1 MVTENGVQGDGNTSF
16 LRAARAGNLE
26 RVLEHLK
33 NNIDINTSNANGLNA
48 LHLASKDGHI
58 HVVSELLRRGAI
70 VDSATKK
77 GNTALHI
84 ASLAGQEEVVKLL
97 LEHNASVNVQSQ
109 NGFTPLYMAAQ
120 ENHDAVVRL
129 LLSNGA
135 NQSLATEDGFTPLA
149 VAMQQGHDKV
159 VAVLLES
166 DTRGKVRLPALHIA
180 AKKDDVKAATLLLDN
195 DHNPD
200 VTSKSGFTPLHIA
213 SHYGNQNIANL
224 LIQKGADVNYSAKHN
239 ISPLHVAAKW
249 GKTNMVSLLLEKGGN
264 IEAKTRDGLTPLH
277 CAARSGHEQVV
288 DMLLER
294 GAPISAKTKNGL
306 APLHMAAQGEHVD
319 AARILLY
326 HRAPVDEVTVDYLT
340 ALHVAAHCG
349 HVRVAKL
356 LLDRNADANAR
367 ALNGFTPLHIAC
379 KKNRLKVVELLLRH
393 GASISA
399 TTESGLTPL
408 HVAAFMGCMNIVI
421 YLLQHDA
428 SPDVPTV
435 RGETP
440 LHLAAR
446 ANQTDIIRILLRNGA
461 QVDARAREQQTPL
474 HIASRLGNVDIVMLL
489 LQHGAQV
496 DATTKDM
503 YTALH
508 IAAKEGQDE
517 VAAVLI
523 ENGAALDA
531 ATKKGFTPLHLTAK
545 YGHIK
550 VAQLLLQKEADVDAQ
565 GKNGV
570 TPLHVACH
578 YNNQQVA
585 LLLLE
590 KGASPHATAKNGHT
604 PLHIAARK
612 NQMDIATT
620 LLEYGAQANAES
632 KAGFTPLHLS
642 SQEGHAEIS
651 NLLIEHKAAVNH
663 PAKNGL
669 TPMHLCAQ
677 EDNVNVAEILQRNG
691 ANIDMATKAGYTPL
705 HVASH
710 FGQANMVRFLLQNG
724 ANIDMATK
732 AGYTPLH
739 QTAQQGHCHIVNLL
753 LEHKANANAQTVNGQ
768 TPLHIA
774 RKLGYISVLDSLKSI
789 TKEDEAAAAPA
800 QAEEKYRVVA
810 PEAMHESFMSDSEEE
825 GGEDNMLSDQPYR
838 YLTVDEMKSLGD
850 DSLPIDVTR
859 DERMD
864 SNRMTQSAEY
874 ASGVPPTIGEEMI
887 SPHKAQVYGSSPK
900 ATVDGVYIANGNGN
914 DEPPHVGRKL
924 SWKSFLVS
932 FLVDARGGAMRG
944 CRHSGVRMIIPSR
957 STCQPTRVTC
967 RYVKPQRTMHPP
979 QLMEGEALA
988 SRVLELGPC
997 STKFIGPV
1005 VMEVPHFASLRGK
1018 EREII
1023 ILRSDNGE
1031 TWREHTIDNSEEII
1045 HDVMQQCFEPE
1056 EIAQLEE
1063 QAGNHVCRFV
1073 TYDFP
1078 QYFAV
1083 VSRIR
1088 QEVHAIG
1095 PEGGMV
1101 SSTVVPQV
1109 QAVFPQG
1116 ALTKKIKVGLQAQP
1130 VDPDLTAKLLGR
1142 GVAVSPIVTVEPRRR
1157 KFHKAITLS
1166 MPAPKAHSQG
1176 MINQYSGNTP
1186 TLRLLCSITGG
1197 PSRAQWEDVTGS
1209 TPLTFVNDCVSFTT
1223 TVSARFWLMDCRN
1236 ISDATKMA
1244 TELYKEVI
1252 HVPFIARFVVF
1263 AKKIEPFEARLRV
1276 FCMTDDRED
1285 KTLEKHELYTEVA
1298 KSRDVEVLE
1307 GKPQYIEMAGN
1318 LVPVTKSGDQLQLQ
1332 FKAFREN
1339 RLPFTVRVKDQ
1350 HADIVGRTLFM
1361 KEPKVAKGEQPQQPI
1376 CILNIML
1383 PEAVIPDSTTA
1394 FSERVTSAYRT
1405 SMFSLS
1411 KHQNDHYI
1419 GDIRIVDLSNL
1430 LGKDWILL
1438 APEIGITP
1446 DEIDEI
1452 INHNT
1457 GSIAR
1462 QAQSMIR
1469 LYKDKPNYDILALE
1483 TALKN
1488 IGRDDIMKK
1497 CKSGRLSHS
1506 REFDEADLMKNSES
1520 VEELVRRESKR
1531 IQQINEREE
1540 VKYSAE
1546 EKEIEE
1552 SESDEEQAKRTVAER
1567 REKIVKRLSMERSI
1581 PASTQKKEI
1590 TREITEIKRKSLIED
1605 KKAHHE
1611 SEILMQLPADNVIIK
1626 TAAVPEQVIKMKM
1639 GKLDSTE
1646 VSKTDFDKEL
1656 THKLRT
1662 SGRSS
1667 EEEEQSSPDKVDK
1680 IIQDISTAE
1689 KTLKDTATTSR
1700 MASITRQEAK
1710 DMTEDFLEFERRSQ
1724 LPAETTTTTVHE
1736 KFVEE
1741 FKEKT
1746 SPMSTMPQETIK
1758 EVEQVISEVTET
1770 ASKKVENI
1778 ISSFESGKQEIQEK
1792 TTEIVSE
1799 TTKVSETIKHLQDT
1813 QSTSTDQ
1820 AAKTVEIVESTIDE
1834 KIADFEAKKVKY
1846 DFHGGEP
1853 KTQIPK
1859 LVKKSSDEPL
1869 KPTAAPRA
1877 MAETEFEKPAEAKLE
1892 KPLSKIPVKSGAE
1905 VDARKLTHDFLQSEQ
1920 KTQLEPKTAPTA
1932 SKIPKVEPR
1941 KTLEKE
1947 IKVVED
1953 VIESTAT
1960 TMTSE
1965 VVTEM
1970 PREQPDIFAKADVVT
1985 EKLHDLIDTFHTI
1998 EDKVKKIKKPGEM
2011 ELEKTLV
2018 SAEQEQPKDDKV
2030 AEKIANV
2037 VETFHK
2043 IEEKIVLDSHKQTHD
2058 FLSMEQQSQLPSM
2071 PQTSEKIVMS
2081 SQTSATSEPESVI
2094 SVVPASPASKI
2105 PQPSQTS
2112 ELESATSGKS
2122 ASPASKIPQ
2131 PSTAAET
2138 ESVISVKSSSTASKI
2153 PQPSATSEAESL
2165 ASVTPASP
2173 ASKIPQLA
2181 HQASKIPV
2189 VEPRKSLV
2197 EETIKTTPQ
2206 KVQPLNE
2213 RQLTEDFL
2221 NMEQK
2226 TQLQSQPMKGTVTEL
2241 IAATASIETTIV
2253 PEVLQP
2259 KEAAEEP
2266 SVIVKVD
2273 AKATELEVES
2283 KLVASDGIESAAPI
2297 GEVSPFATRKL
2308 TADFLAMEQQTQLPG
2323 EYESD
2328 IFGEG
2333 LTAPL
2338 SIEPR
2343 KSLTDAEFCKYVG
2356 DTITKKMSEGL
2367 IEMTDELKQIASD
2380 IPDSQTPPPTPS
2392 DAKTEKQ
2399 NEQPD
2404 IGRLERDYLGDT
2416 VTTLHST
2423 TESTFERVSAISTIA
2438 GGQKESPD
2446 MEEVQ
2451 QDAGDR
2457 EYLEQIM
2464 GCGDVRRKILRLE
2477 SSGSTE
2483 SLESSNVAPKYIG
2496 DNVPVVKEVVQSIED
2511 KICNTVVSAIPFAI
2525 QKREKD
2531 QMEPNVFELEKQILT
2546 DADIALEKLT
2556 KCEPP
2561 TEVVQLSPIQAM
2573 ERGAVGIAHIKEE
2586 VCEKVCEKRKAFEV
2600 AEDLSETQK
2609 TLAEQVIGL
2618 DRQVKQVPGKILTAS
2633 IDEHK
2638 DLVSKDTEVETLP
2651 KVKEVVQDIERRY
2664 PSTILEVT
2672 PFSPREKS
2680 LQMIDDI
2687 LKPTSNIKSPIN
2699 LEEKPKTPVDASMQ
2713 IPNDNESEDEE
2724 GFEKPESNLLRCT
2737 KSLIPTM
2744 MTTTKITFASKSRE
2758 SFDIQIKEVVKLP
2771 TEPIKSV
2778 EKPKS
2783 PTDFTKP
2790 IPKEFSDEES
2800 DDEFGIAK
2808 PQDKTT
2814 PSTAS
2819 QLSIGDKSLK
2829 KVDDILKPTADD
2841 KLPFTLDKKPKS
2853 PVEANKQI
2861 PKKYSDD
2868 DSEDEVG
2875 FEKPVGKRL
2884 SSTTPVIPATTTTS
2898 TITSVSESSES
2909 VDVQIKDVVKPPT
2922 DPIKSAEKPKSPTD
2936 FTKPIPKEFSAEE
2949 SDDDFG
2955 IVKPQDK
2962 LPQTTPSTASQPL
2975 IGEKA
2980 LQKVGDI
2987 LKPTA
2992 DDKLPIKLDEKPKSP
3007 VEANKQIAKEY
3018 SDDESEEEVGFDKP
3032 VGKSLPSAT
3041 PLIPTTTTT
3050 SKITSVSESRE
3061 TVVIQIK
3068 DVVKLPTEPIKSV
3081 EKPKSPTDFTKP
3093 IPKEFSD
3100 EESDDEF
3107 GITKPQYKTTPSTAS
3122 QLSLGDKSLQ
3132 KVGDILKPTADDKL
3146 PTTLDKKP
3154 KSPVEANKLIPKEYS
3169 DDESEDEVGFD
3180 KPVGKPLTSTTTV
3193 IPVTTTTNTVT
3204 SVSESRE
3211 SVGIQIKDVV
3221 KLPTEPIKSVEKPKS
3236 PTDFI
3241 REEFSDEESD
3251 DEFGYV
3257 KTQHKLPQT
3266 TPSTASQL
3274 PIVEKF
3280 LQNVD
3285 AILKPTADDKLPI
3298 KLDEKPKSP
3307 VEANKLIPKEYSDD
3321 ESEDEVGFDKPVG
3334 KPLSS
3339 TTTVIP
3345 VTTTTSTVTSVS
3357 ESRESVGIQ
3366 IKDIVKLP
3374 TEPIESVEKPKSPT
3388 AFIRKEFSD
3397 EESDDEFGIVKTQ
3410 DKLPQ
3415 TTPSTASQLPI
3426 VEKSLEKVDVI
3437 LKPTADDKL
3446 PIKFDEKPKSPVTAN
3461 KLIPKEY
3468 SDDESEDE
3476 VGFEKHVGKSLPSS
3490 TPLKPATTTTS
3501 TITSV
3506 SESRES
3512 VDIHIKDV
3520 VKLPTDPIKSAEKP
3534 KSPTDFTKPIPKEFS
3549 DEESDDEFGIV
3560 KPQDKLPQTTP
3571 STASQLP
3578 IGDKSLQNVDDILK
3592 PTADDKLPI
3601 KLDEKPKSPVE
3612 ANKQIPKEYS
3622 DDESEDEVGFDK
3634 PVGKSL
3640 PSTTPVIP
3648 ATTTTSTITSVSESK
3663 ETVDIQIKN
3672 VVKLPTEPII
3682 SAEKPKSPTDFIRK
3696 EFSDEETDDEFGIVK
3711 PQDKLPQ
3718 TTPSTASQLS
3728 IGDKSLQKVDD
3739 ILKPTADDKLP
3750 IKLDEKPK
3758 SPVAAN
3764 KQILKEYSDDE
3775 SEDEYG
3781 FDKPVGKPL
3790 PFTTP
3795 LIPATRTTSKIT
3807 SLSIGDKSLQ
3817 KVDDILK
3824 PTADDK
3830 LPIKLDEKPKSPVEA
3845 NKQIPKEYSD
3855 DESEDEVGIDKP
3867 VGKPLSSTTPVIPA
3881 TTTTSTITSLP
3892 IGEKSLEKVDDIL
3905 KPTAD
3910 DKVPVKL
3917 DEKPK
3922 SPVGANKQIPKEY
3935 SDDESEDEVG
3945 FDKPVGKS
3953 LPSTTPVIPAT
3964 TTTSTI
3970 TSVSESKET
3979 VDIQIKNVVKLP
3991 TEPIISAEKPKSPT
4005 DFIRK
4010 EFSDEETDDEFG
4022 IVKPQDKLPQTT
4034 PSTASQLSIGDKS
4047 LQKVDDILKPTA
4059 DDKLPIKLDEKP
4071 KSPVA
4076 ANKQIL
4082 KEYSDDES
4090 EDEYGFD
4097 KPVGKP
4103 LPFTTPLIPATTT
4116 TSTITSVSESRESV
4130 GIQIKD
4136 IVKLPTEPIKSVE
4149 KPKSPTDFIRK
4160 EFSDEESDD
4169 EFGIVKTQDKLPQTT
4184 PSTASQLPLGE
4195 KSLEKVDD
4203 ILKPTADD
4211 KLPVKLDEK
4220 RKSPVEANK
4229 LIPKEYSDDESEDE
4243 VGFDKPVGEP
4253 LPFTTPL
4260 IPATTTTSTITS
4272 VSESRESVGIQIKDI
4287 VKLPTEPIKSVEKPK
4302 SPTDFIRKEFSDEES
4317 DDEFGI
4323 VKTQDKLPQTTP
4335 STASQ
4340 LPLGEKSLEKVDDI
4354 LKPTADDKLPV
4365 KLDEKR
4371 KSPVEANKL
4380 IPKEYSD
4387 DESEDEVGFDKPA
4400 GKSLPFTTLLIPTT
4414 TTTSKITSL
4423 SIGEK
4428 SLQKVDDI
4436 LKPTADDKLPIKLD
4450 EKPKSPVETNKQI
4463 PKEYSDDESEDEVG
4477 FNKPVGKSLPS
4488 TTPLIPATTTTSKI
4502 TSLFIGEKSLQKV
4515 DDILKPTADD
4525 KLPIKLDEKPKT
4537 PVEANKQI
4545 PKEYSDDESEGE
4557 VGLDNTVGK
4566 PLPSTTPVIPTTAT
4580 TSKITSLSIGD
4591 KSLQKVDDILKPT
4604 ADDKLPIKLDEK
4616 PKSPIEANKQIPK
4629 EYSDDESEDEVGFD
4643 KPVGKSLPST
4653 TPLIPTTTTTS
4664 KITSLPIGDKSLQ
4677 NVDDILKPTADDKL
4691 PIKLDEKPKSPVEAN
4706 KQIPKEYS
4714 DDESEDEVGFDKPV
4728 GKSLPSTTP
4737 LIPTTTTTSKITSLP
4752 IGDKSL
4758 QNVNDILKPTA
4769 DDKLPIKLDEKPKS
4783 PVEANKQI
4791 PKEYSDDESEDEVG
4805 FDKPVGKSLPSTT
4818 PLIPT
4823 TRTTSK
4829 ITSLPIGD
4837 KSLQNVD
4844 DILKPTAD
4852 DKLPIKLDEKPK
4864 SPVEAN
4870 KQIPKEYSDDESE
4883 DEVGFDKPVG
4893 KSLPSTTPLIPTTRT
4908 TSKITSLSI
4917 GDKSLQKVDDILKP
4931 TADDKLPIKLDEKP
4945 KSPIEANK
4953 QIPKEYSDDE
4963 SEDEVGFDKPVG
4975 KSLPSTTPLI
4985 PTTTTTSKITS
4996 LPIGDKSLQKV
5007 DDILKPTADDKLPI
5021 KLDEKP
5027 KSPVETNKQIPKEYS
5042 DDESEDE
5049 VGFNKPLGKSL
5060 PSTTPLIP
5068 ATTTTSKIT
5077 SVSESREIVDVQ
5089 IKDLVKLP
5097 TEPIKSVEK
5106 PKSTTDFTKTIP
5118 KEFSDEESDDEF
5130 GVKPQDKLPQ
5140 TSPSTA
5146 SQLFIGEKSLQKVDD
5161 ILKPTADDK
5170 LPIKLDEKP
5179 KTPVEANKQIP
5190 KEYSDDESEGEV
5202 GLDNTVG
5209 KPLPSTTPVI
5219 PTTATTSKI
5228 TSLPIGDKSLQKV
5241 DDILKPTADDK
5252 LPIKLDEKPKSPIEA
5267 NKQIAKEYSDDESED
5282 EVGFDKPVGKSL
5294 PSTTPL
5300 IPTTRTTSKI
5310 TSLPIGDKSLQKVD
5324 DILKPT
5330 ADDKLPIK
5338 LDEKPKSSVEANKQI
5353 PKEYSDDESED
5364 EVGFDKPVG
5373 KSLPSTTPLI
5383 PTTTTTSKIT
5393 SLSIGDKSLQ
5403 KVDDILKPTADDKL
5417 PIKLDEKPKSPV
5429 EANKQIPKEYSD
5441 DESED
5446 EVGFDKPVG
5455 KSLPST
5461 TPLIPTTTTT
5471 SKITSLPI
5479 GDKSLQ
5485 KVDDILKP
5493 TADDKLPIKL
5503 DEKPK
5508 SPVEANK
5515 QIPKEYSD
5523 DESEDEVGFDKP
5535 VGKSL
5540 PSTTP
5545 LIPTTTTT
5553 SKITSLSIGDKS
5565 LQKVDDILKPTA
5577 DDKLP
5582 IKLDEKPKSPVEANK
5597 QIPKEYSDD
5606 ESEDEVGFDKPV
5618 GKSLPST
5625 TPLIPTTTTTSKITS
5640 LFIGEKSLQKVDDIL
5655 KPTADDKLPIKL
5667 DEKPKTPVEANKQ
5680 IPKEYSDDES
5690 EDEVGFDK
5698 PVGKSLPSTT
5708 PLIPTTTTTSK
5719 ITSLPIGD
5727 KSLQKVDDILKPTA
5741 DDKLPIKLDENSKT
5755 PVEANKQIPKEYS
5768 DDESEGEVGLDN
5780 TVGKPLPSTTPVI
5793 PTTATTIKIT
5803 SLPIGDKSLQK
5814 VDDILK
5820 PTADDKLPIKLDEKP
5835 KSPVEA
5841 NKQIPKEY
5849 SDDESEDEVG
5859 FDKPV
5864 GKSLPST
5871 TPLIP
5876 TTTTTSK
5883 ITSLSI
5889 GDKSLQKVDDILKPT
5904 ADDKLPIKLDEKPK
5918 SPVEANKQIPKEYS
5932 DDESEDEVGFD
5943 KPVGKSLPSTTPLI
5957 PTTTTTSKITSLPIG
5972 DKSLQ
5977 KVDDILKPTA
5987 DDKLPIKLD
5996 EKPKSPVEANK
6007 QIPKEYSD
6015 DESEDEVLFDKP
6027 VGKSLP
6033 STTPLIPTT
6042 TTTSKITS
6050 LSIGDKSLQKVDD
6063 ILKPTADD
6071 KLPIKLDEKPKSPV
6085 EANKQIPKEYSD
6097 DESED
6102 EVGFDKPVGKSL
6114 PSTTPL
6120 IPTTTTTSK
6129 ITSLSIGDKSLQK
6142 VDDILKPTAD
6152 DKLPI
6157 KLDEKP
6163 KSPVEANKQIP
6174 KEYSDDE
6181 SEDEVGFDKPV
6192 GKSLPS
6198 TTPLIPT
6205 TTTTSKITSLPIGDK
6220 SLQNVDDILKP
6231 TADDKLPIKLDEKPT
6246 SPVEANKQ
6254 IPKEYS
6260 DDESEDEVGFDKPV
6274 GKSLPSTT
6282 PLIPTTTTTSK
6293 ITSLPIGDKS
6303 LQKVDDILKPT
6314 ADDKLP
6320 IKLDEKPKSPVE
6332 ANKQIPKEYSDDE
6345 SEDEVGFDKPVGKSL
6360 PSTTPLIPA
6369 TTTTSKITSLSIG
6382 DKSLQKVDD
6391 ILKPTADDKLPIK
6404 LDEKPKSPVEAN
6416 KQIPKE
6422 YSDDESEDAVGF
6434 DKPVGKSLPSTT
6446 PLIPTTRTTSKI
6458 TSLPIGDKS
6467 LQKVDDILKPTADDK
6482 LPIKLDEK
6490 PKSPVEANKQIPK
6503 EYSDDESEDEVGFDK
6518 PVGKSLPSTTPLI
6531 PTTRTTS
6538 KITSLPIG
6546 DKSLQNVDDIL
6557 KPTADDKLP
6566 IKLDEKPKS
6575 PVEANKQI
6583 PKEYSDDESEDE
6595 VGFDKPVGKSL
6606 PSTTPLIPTTRTTS
6620 KFTSL
6625 PIGDKSLQKVDDI
6638 LKPTADDKLPI
6649 KLDEKPKSPVEANKQ
6664 IPKEYSDDESEG
6676 EVGLDNTVGKP
6687 LPSTTPVIPTT
6698 ATTSKITSLPIGDK
6712 SLQKVDDIL
6721 KPTADDKLPIKLDE
6735 KPKSPVE
6742 ANKQIPK
6749 EYSDDESGDEV
6760 GFDKPVGKSLPSTT
6774 PLKPTTRTTS
6784 KFTSLPIGDKSLQ
6797 NVDDILKPTADDKLP
6812 IKLDEKPKSPV
6823 EANKQIPKEYSDDES
6838 EDEVGFDKPVG
6849 KSLPS
6854 TTPLIPTTRTTSKF
6868 TSLPIGDKSLQ
6879 NVDDILK
6886 PTADDKLPIK
6896 LDEKPKS
6903 PVEANKQIPKEYSD
6917 DESEDEVG
6925 FDKPVGKSLPST
6937 TPLIPTTRTTSK
6949 FTSLPIGDKSLQK
6962 VDDILKPTADD
6973 KLPIKLDEKPKSPV
6987 EANKQ
6992 IPKEYSD
6999 DESEGEVG
7007 LDNTVGKPLPSTTPV
7022 IPTTATTSKITSL
7035 SIGDKS
7041 LQKVDDILKPTA
7053 DDKLPIKLD
7062 EKPKSPVEANKQIPK
7077 EYSDDE
7083 SEDEVGFD
7091 KPVGKSLPSTTPLI
7105 PTTTTTSKITSLP
7118 IGDKSLQNVDD
7129 ILKPTADDKLPI
7141 KLDEKPKSPVEANKQ
7156 IPKEYSDDE
7165 SEDEVGFDKPVGK
7178 SLPST
7183 TPLIPTTRTTSKIT
7197 SLPIGDKSLQKV
7209 DDILKPT
7216 ADDKL
7221 PIKLDEK
7228 PKSPVEANKKIPK
7241 EYSDDES
7248 EDEVGFDKPV
7258 GKSLPSTTPLI
7269 PTTTTTSKIT
7279 SLSIGDKSLQK
7290 VDDILK
7296 PTADD
7301 KLPIKLDEKPKSP
7314 VEANKQIPKEYSDD
7328 ESEDEVGFDKP
7339 VGKSLPSA
7347 TPLIP
7352 TTTTTSKITSLPIG
7366 DKSLQKVD
7374 DILKPTADDKLPI
7387 KLDEKPKSPVEA
7399 NKQIPKEYSDDE
7411 SEDEVGFDKPV
7422 GKSLPSATPLIPTT
7436 TTTSKITSLSIGDKS
7451 LQKVDDILKPT
7462 ADDKLPIKLDE
7473 KPKSLVEANKQI
7485 PKEYS
7490 DDESEDEVGFDKP
7503 VGKSLP
7509 SATPLIPTTTTT
7521 SKITSL
7527 SIGDKSLQ
7535 KVDDILKPTADD
7547 KLPIKLDEKPKS
7559 LVEANKQIPKEYS
7572 DDESED
7578 EVGFDK
7584 PVGKSLPSA
7593 TPLIPTTTTTSKITS
7608 LPIGD
7613 KSLQK
7618 VDDILK
7624 PTADDKLPIK
7634 LDEKPKSPVEANKQ
7648 IPKEYSDDES
7658 EGELPIGEKSLQKVD
7673 DILKP
7678 TADDKLPINLDEKP
7692 KSPVEANKQIPKDY
7706 SDDESEDEVGF
7717 DKPVGKSL
7725 PSATPRIP
7733 TTTTT
7738 SKITSV
7744 SESREI
7750 VDVQI
7755 KDLVKLPTEPIKS
7768 VEKPKSPTDF
7778 TKPIPKEFS
7787 DEDND
7792 EEDKLPQTT
7801 FSTASQLPIG
7811 EKSLQKVD
7819 DILKP
7824 TAEDKLSFKLDEKPK
7839 SPVEANKQ
7847 IPKEYSDDENEK
7859 EVGFDKSVGYPFN
7872 CFSAPNRSKI
7882 LANDEG

>member
-1 MVTENGVQGDGNTSF
+1 METLKKRFPSLQSLGGDGNTSF

-1376 CILNIML
+1376 CILNIVL

-1457 GSIAR
+1457 DSIAR

-1689 KTLKDTATTSR
+1689 KTSKDTATTSR

-1710 DMTEDFLEFERRSQ
+1710 DMTEDFLEFEKRSQ

-1813 QSTSTDQ
+1813 QSMSTEQ
-1820 AAKTVEIVESTIDE
+1820 VAKTVEIVESTKIDE

-1859 LVKKSSDEPL
+1859 LVKKSSEEPL

-1905 VDARKLTHDFLQSEQ
+1905 VDARKLTQDFLQSEQ

-1941 KTLEKE
+1941 KTIEKE

-1960 TMTSE
+1960 IMTSE

-1970 PREQPDIFAKADVVT
+1970 PKEQPEIFAKADAVT

-2018 SAEQEQPKDDKV
+2018 SVEQEQPKDDKV
-2030 AEKIANV
+2030 AEKVANV

-2043 IEEKIVLDSHKQTHD
+2043 IEEKIVLDSVKETHD

-2081 SQTSATSEPESVI
+2081 SQTSTTSEPESVI

-2105 PQPSQTS
+2105 PQPSTTS
-2112 ELESATSGKS
+2112 ELQSAISGKS

-2165 ASVTPASP
+2165 ISVTPASP

-2241 IAATASIETTIV
+2241 IAATASIETTIL

-2259 KEAAEEP
+2259 KEAAKEP

-2283 KLVASDGIESAAPI
+2283 KLVSSDGIESAAPI

-2328 IFGEG
+2328 TFGEG

-2404 IGRLERDYLGDT
+2404 IGRLEHDYLGDT

-2438 GGQKESPD
+2438 GGQKDSPD

-2511 KICNTVVSAIPFAI
+2511 KICSTVVSAIPFAV

-2531 QMEPNVFELEKQILT
+2531 QMEPNVLELEKQILT

-2609 TLAEQVIGL
+2609 TLAEQ
-2618 DRQVKQVPGKILTAS
+2618 
-2633 IDEHK
+2633 
-2638 DLVSKDTEVETLP
+2638 
-2651 KVKEVVQDIERRY
+2651 
-2664 PSTILEVT
+2664 
-2672 PFSPREKS
+2672 
-2680 LQMIDDI
+2680 
-2687 LKPTSNIKSPIN
+2687 
-2699 LEEKPKTPVDASMQ
+2699 
-2713 IPNDNESEDEE
+2713 
-2724 GFEKPESNLLRCT
+2724 
-2737 KSLIPTM
+2737 
-2744 MTTTKITFASKSRE
+2744 
-2758 SFDIQIKEVVKLP
+2758 
-2771 TEPIKSV
+2771 
-2778 EKPKS
+2778 
-2783 PTDFTKP
+2783 
-2790 IPKEFSDEES
+2790 
-2800 DDEFGIAK
+2800 
-2808 PQDKTT
+2808 
-2814 PSTAS
+2814 
-2819 QLSIGDKSLK
+2819 
-2829 KVDDILKPTADD
+2829 
-2841 KLPFTLDKKPKS
+2841 
-2853 PVEANKQI
+2853 
-2861 PKKYSDD
+2861 
-2868 DSEDEVG
+2868 
-2875 FEKPVGKRL
+2875 
-2884 SSTTPVIPATTTTS
+2884 
-2898 TITSVSESSES
+2898 
-2909 VDVQIKDVVKPPT
+2909 
-2922 DPIKSAEKPKSPTD
+2922 
-2936 FTKPIPKEFSAEE
+2936 
-2949 SDDDFG
+2949 
-2955 IVKPQDK
+2955 
-2962 LPQTTPSTASQPL
+2962 
-2975 IGEKA
+2975 
-2980 LQKVGDI
+2980 
-2987 LKPTA
+2987 
-2992 DDKLPIKLDEKPKSP
+2992 
-3007 VEANKQIAKEY
+3007 
-3018 SDDESEEEVGFDKP
+3018 
-3032 VGKSLPSAT
+3032 
-3041 PLIPTTTTT
+3041 
-3050 SKITSVSESRE
+3050 
-3061 TVVIQIK
+3061 
-3068 DVVKLPTEPIKSV
+3068 
-3081 EKPKSPTDFTKP
+3081 
-3093 IPKEFSD
+3093 
-3100 EESDDEF
+3100 
-3107 GITKPQYKTTPSTAS
+3107 
-3122 QLSLGDKSLQ
+3122 
-3132 KVGDILKPTADDKL
+3132 
-3146 PTTLDKKP
+3146 
-3154 KSPVEANKLIPKEYS
+3154 
-3169 DDESEDEVGFD
+3169 
-3180 KPVGKPLTSTTTV
+3180 
-3193 IPVTTTTNTVT
+3193 
-3204 SVSESRE
+3204 
-3211 SVGIQIKDVV
+3211 
-3221 KLPTEPIKSVEKPKS
+3221 
-3236 PTDFI
+3236 
-3241 REEFSDEESD
+3241 
-3251 DEFGYV
+3251 
-3257 KTQHKLPQT
+3257 
-3266 TPSTASQL
+3266 
-3274 PIVEKF
+3274 
-3280 LQNVD
+3280 
-3285 AILKPTADDKLPI
+3285 
-3298 KLDEKPKSP
+3298 
-3307 VEANKLIPKEYSDD
+3307 
-3321 ESEDEVGFDKPVG
+3321 
-3334 KPLSS
+3334 
-3339 TTTVIP
+3339 
-3345 VTTTTSTVTSVS
+3345 
-3357 ESRESVGIQ
+3357 
-3366 IKDIVKLP
+3366 
-3374 TEPIESVEKPKSPT
+3374 
-3388 AFIRKEFSD
+3388 
-3397 EESDDEFGIVKTQ
+3397 
-3410 DKLPQ
+3410 
-3415 TTPSTASQLPI
+3415 
-3426 VEKSLEKVDVI
+3426 
-3437 LKPTADDKL
+3437 
-3446 PIKFDEKPKSPVTAN
+3446 
-3461 KLIPKEY
+3461 
-3468 SDDESEDE
+3468 
-3476 VGFEKHVGKSLPSS
+3476 
-3490 TPLKPATTTTS
+3490 
-3501 TITSV
+3501 
-3506 SESRES
+3506 
-3512 VDIHIKDV
+3512 
-3520 VKLPTDPIKSAEKP
+3520 
-3534 KSPTDFTKPIPKEFS
+3534 
-3549 DEESDDEFGIV
+3549 
-3560 KPQDKLPQTTP
+3560 
-3571 STASQLP
+3571 
-3578 IGDKSLQNVDDILK
+3578 
-3592 PTADDKLPI
+3592 
-3601 KLDEKPKSPVE
+3601 
-3612 ANKQIPKEYS
+3612 
-3622 DDESEDEVGFDK
+3622 
-3634 PVGKSL
+3634 
-3640 PSTTPVIP
+3640 
-3648 ATTTTSTITSVSESK
+3648 
-3663 ETVDIQIKN
+3663 
-3672 VVKLPTEPII
+3672 
-3682 SAEKPKSPTDFIRK
+3682 
-3696 EFSDEETDDEFGIVK
+3696 
-3711 PQDKLPQ
+3711 
-3718 TTPSTASQLS
+3718 
-3728 IGDKSLQKVDD
+3728 
-3739 ILKPTADDKLP
+3739 
-3750 IKLDEKPK
+3750 
-3758 SPVAAN
+3758 
-3764 KQILKEYSDDE
+3764 
-3775 SEDEYG
+3775 
-3781 FDKPVGKPL
+3781 
-3790 PFTTP
+3790 
-3795 LIPATRTTSKIT
+3795 
-3807 SLSIGDKSLQ
+3807 
-3817 KVDDILK
+3817 
-3824 PTADDK
+3824 
-3830 LPIKLDEKPKSPVEA
+3830 
-3845 NKQIPKEYSD
+3845 
-3855 DESEDEVGIDKP
+3855 
-3867 VGKPLSSTTPVIPA
+3867 
-3881 TTTTSTITSLP
+3881 
-3892 IGEKSLEKVDDIL
+3892 
-3905 KPTAD
+3905 
-3910 DKVPVKL
+3910 
-3917 DEKPK
+3917 
-3922 SPVGANKQIPKEY
+3922 
-3935 SDDESEDEVG
+3935 
-3945 FDKPVGKS
+3945 
-3953 LPSTTPVIPAT
+3953 
-3964 TTTSTI
+3964 
-3970 TSVSESKET
+3970 
-3979 VDIQIKNVVKLP
+3979 
-3991 TEPIISAEKPKSPT
+3991 
-4005 DFIRK
+4005 
-4010 EFSDEETDDEFG
+4010 
-4022 IVKPQDKLPQTT
+4022 
-4034 PSTASQLSIGDKS
+4034 
-4047 LQKVDDILKPTA
+4047 
-4059 DDKLPIKLDEKP
+4059 
-4071 KSPVA
+4071 
-4076 ANKQIL
+4076 
-4082 KEYSDDES
+4082 
-4090 EDEYGFD
+4090 
-4097 KPVGKP
+4097 
-4103 LPFTTPLIPATTT
+4103 
-4116 TSTITSVSESRESV
+4116 
-4130 GIQIKD
+4130 
-4136 IVKLPTEPIKSVE
+4136 
-4149 KPKSPTDFIRK
+4149 
-4160 EFSDEESDD
+4160 
-4169 EFGIVKTQDKLPQTT
+4169 
-4184 PSTASQLPLGE
+4184 
-4195 KSLEKVDD
+4195 
-4203 ILKPTADD
+4203 
-4211 KLPVKLDEK
+4211 
-4220 RKSPVEANK
+4220 
-4229 LIPKEYSDDESEDE
+4229 
-4243 VGFDKPVGEP
+4243 
-4253 LPFTTPL
+4253 
-4260 IPATTTTSTITS
+4260 
-4272 VSESRESVGIQIKDI
+4272 
-4287 VKLPTEPIKSVEKPK
+4287 
-4302 SPTDFIRKEFSDEES
+4302 
-4317 DDEFGI
+4317 
-4323 VKTQDKLPQTTP
+4323 
-4335 STASQ
+4335 
-4340 LPLGEKSLEKVDDI
+4340 
-4354 LKPTADDKLPV
+4354 
-4365 KLDEKR
+4365 
-4371 KSPVEANKL
+4371 
-4380 IPKEYSD
+4380 
-4387 DESEDEVGFDKPA
+4387 
-4400 GKSLPFTTLLIPTT
+4400 
-4414 TTTSKITSL
+4414 L
-4423 SIGEK
+4423 SIGE
-4428 SLQKVDDI
+4428 
-4436 LKPTADDKLPIKLD
+4436 
-4450 EKPKSPVETNKQI
+4450 
-4463 PKEYSDDESEDEVG
+4463 
-4477 FNKPVGKSLPS
+4477 
-4488 TTPLIPATTTTSKI
+4488 
-4502 TSLFIGEKSLQKV
+4502 
-4515 DDILKPTADD
+4515 
-4525 KLPIKLDEKPKT
+4525 
-4537 PVEANKQI
+4537 
-4545 PKEYSDDESEGE
+4545 
-4557 VGLDNTVGK
+4557 
-4566 PLPSTTPVIPTTAT
+4566 
-4580 TSKITSLSIGD
+4580 
-4591 KSLQKVDDILKPT
+4591 
-4604 ADDKLPIKLDEK
+4604 
-4616 PKSPIEANKQIPK
+4616 
-4629 EYSDDESEDEVGFD
+4629 
-4643 KPVGKSLPST
+4643 
-4653 TPLIPTTTTTS
+4653 
-4664 KITSLPIGDKSLQ
+4664 
-4677 NVDDILKPTADDKL
+4677 
-4691 PIKLDEKPKSPVEAN
+4691 
-4706 KQIPKEYS
+4706 
-4714 DDESEDEVGFDKPV
+4714 
-4728 GKSLPSTTP
+4728 
-4737 LIPTTTTTSKITSLP
+4737 
-4752 IGDKSL
+4752 
-4758 QNVNDILKPTA
+4758 
-4769 DDKLPIKLDEKPKS
+4769 
-4783 PVEANKQI
+4783 
-4791 PKEYSDDESEDEVG
+4791 
-4805 FDKPVGKSLPSTT
+4805 
-4818 PLIPT
+4818 
-4823 TRTTSK
+4823 
-4829 ITSLPIGD
+4829 
-4837 KSLQNVD
+4837 
-4844 DILKPTAD
+4844 
-4852 DKLPIKLDEKPK
+4852 
-4864 SPVEAN
+4864 
-4870 KQIPKEYSDDESE
+4870 
-4883 DEVGFDKPVG
+4883 
-4893 KSLPSTTPLIPTTRT
+4893 
-4908 TSKITSLSI
+4908 
-4917 GDKSLQKVDDILKP
+4917 
-4931 TADDKLPIKLDEKP
+4931 
-4945 KSPIEANK
+4945 
-4953 QIPKEYSDDE
+4953 
-4963 SEDEVGFDKPVG
+4963 
-4975 KSLPSTTPLI
+4975 
-4985 PTTTTTSKITS
+4985 
-4996 LPIGDKSLQKV
+4996 
-5007 DDILKPTADDKLPI
+5007 
-5021 KLDEKP
+5021 
-5027 KSPVETNKQIPKEYS
+5027 
-5042 DDESEDE
+5042 
-5049 VGFNKPLGKSL
+5049 
-5060 PSTTPLIP
+5060 
-5068 ATTTTSKIT
+5068 
-5077 SVSESREIVDVQ
+5077 
-5089 IKDLVKLP
+5089 
-5097 TEPIKSVEK
+5097 
-5106 PKSTTDFTKTIP
+5106 
-5118 KEFSDEESDDEF
+5118 
-5130 GVKPQDKLPQ
+5130 
-5140 TSPSTA
+5140 
-5146 SQLFIGEKSLQKVDD
+5146 
-5161 ILKPTADDK
+5161 
-5170 LPIKLDEKP
+5170 
-5179 KTPVEANKQIP
+5179 
-5190 KEYSDDESEGEV
+5190 
-5202 GLDNTVG
+5202 
-5209 KPLPSTTPVI
+5209 
-5219 PTTATTSKI
+5219 
-5228 TSLPIGDKSLQKV
+5228 
-5241 DDILKPTADDK
+5241 
-5252 LPIKLDEKPKSPIEA
+5252 
-5267 NKQIAKEYSDDESED
+5267 
-5282 EVGFDKPVGKSL
+5282 
-5294 PSTTPL
+5294 
-5300 IPTTRTTSKI
+5300 
-5310 TSLPIGDKSLQKVD
+5310 
-5324 DILKPT
+5324 
-5330 ADDKLPIK
+5330 
-5338 LDEKPKSSVEANKQI
+5338 
-5353 PKEYSDDESED
+5353 
-5364 EVGFDKPVG
+5364 
-5373 KSLPSTTPLI
+5373 
-5383 PTTTTTSKIT
+5383 
-5393 SLSIGDKSLQ
+5393 KSLQ

-5455 KSLPST
+5455 KPLPST

-5471 SKITSLPI
+5471 SKITSTTFNCQLSIGEKSLQKVDDILKPTADDKLPIKLDEKPKSQVEANKQIPKEYSDDESEDEVGFDKPVGKPLPSTTPLIPTTTTTSKITSEYSDDESEDEVGFDKPVGKPFPSTTPLIPTTTTTSKITSEKSLQKVDDILKPTADDKLPIKLDEKPKSPVEANKQILRNILMMKVRTSKITSVSESRETVDIQIKDVVKLPTEPIKSVEKPKSPTDFTKPIPKEFSDDESDDEFGIVKPQEKLPQTTPSTASQLPI
-5479 GDKSLQ
+5479 GEKSLQ

-5535 VGKSL
+5535 VGKPL

-5553 SKITSLSIGDKS
+5553 SKITSVSESREAVDIQIKDVVKLPTEPIKSVEKPKSPTDFTKPIPKEFSDEESDDEFGIVKPQDKLPQTTPSTASQLSIGEKS

-5618 GKSLPST
+5618 GKPLPST

-5640 LFIGEKSLQKVDDIL
+5640 VSESRETVDIQIKDVVKLPTEPIKSVEKPKSPTDFTKPIPKEFSDEESDDEFGIV
-5655 KPTADDKLPIKL
+5655 KPQDKLPQ
-5667 DEKPKTPVEANKQ
+5667 TT
-5680 IPKEYSDDES
+5680 
-5690 EDEVGFDK
+5690 
-5698 PVGKSLPSTT
+5698 PSTASQ
-5708 PLIPTTTTTSK
+5708 LS
-5719 ITSLPIGD
+5719 IG
-5727 KSLQKVDDILKPTA
+5727 
-5741 DDKLPIKLDENSKT
+5741 E
-5755 PVEANKQIPKEYS
+5755 
-5768 DDESEGEVGLDN
+5768 
-5780 TVGKPLPSTTPVI
+5780 
-5793 PTTATTIKIT
+5793 
-5803 SLPIGDKSLQK
+5803 KSLQK

-5864 GKSLPST
+5864 GKPLPST

-5883 ITSLSI
+5883 ITSVSESRETVDIQIKDVVKLPTEPIKSVEKPKSPTDFTKPIPKEFSDDESDDEFGIVKPQEKLPQTTPSTASQLPI
-5889 GDKSLQKVDDILKPT
+5889 GEKSLQKVDDILKPT

-5943 KPVGKSLPSTTPLI
+5943 KPVGKPLPSTTPLI
-5957 PTTTTTSKITSLPIG
+5957 PTTTTTSKITSV
-5972 DKSLQ
+5972 SESREA
-5977 KVDDILKPTA
+5977 VDIQIKDVV
-5987 DDKLPIKLD
+5987 KLPTEPIKSV
-5996 EKPKSPVEANK
+5996 EKPKSPTDFTK
-6007 QIPKEYSD
+6007 PIPKEFSDEESD
-6015 DESEDEVLFDKP
+6015 DEFGIVKPQDKLP
-6027 VGKSLP
+6027 QTTP
-6033 STTPLIPTT
+6033 STA
-6042 TTTSKITS
+6042 SQ
-6050 LSIGDKSLQKVDD
+6050 LSIGEKSLQKVDD

-6102 EVGFDKPVGKSL
+6102 EVGFDKPVGKPL

-6129 ITSLSIGDKSLQK
+6129 ITSVSESRETVDIQIKDVVKLPTEPIKSVEKPKSPTDFTKPIPKEFSDDESDDEFGIVKPQEKLPQTTPSTASQLPIGEKSLQK

-6192 GKSLPS
+6192 GKPLPS

-6205 TTTTSKITSLPIGDK
+6205 TTTTSKITSVSESRETVDIQIKDVVKLPTEPIK
-6220 SLQNVDDILKP
+6220 SVEKPKSPTDFTKPIPKEFSDEESDDEFGIVKP
-6231 TADDKLPIKLDEKPT
+6231 QDKLPQT
-6246 SPVEANKQ
+6246 T
-6254 IPKEYS
+6254 
-6260 DDESEDEVGFDKPV
+6260 
-6274 GKSLPSTT
+6274 PSTASQ
-6282 PLIPTTTTTSK
+6282 LS
-6293 ITSLPIGDKS
+6293 IGEKS

-6345 SEDEVGFDKPVGKSL
+6345 SEDEVGFDKPVGK
-6360 PSTTPLIPA
+6360 P
-6369 TTTTSKITSLSIG
+6369 
-6382 DKSLQKVDD
+6382 
-6391 ILKPTADDKLPIK
+6391 
-6404 LDEKPKSPVEAN
+6404 
-6416 KQIPKE
+6416 
-6422 YSDDESEDAVGF
+6422 
-6434 DKPVGKSLPSTT
+6434 LPSTT
-6446 PLIPTTRTTSKI
+6446 PLIPTTTTTSKI
-6458 TSLPIGDKS
+6458 TSVSESRETVDIQIKDVVKLPTEPIKSVEKPKSPTDFTKPIPKEFSDEESDDEFGIVKPQDKLPQTTPSTASQLSIGEKS

-6518 PVGKSLPSTTPLI
+6518 PVGKPLPSTTPLI
-6531 PTTRTTS
+6531 PTTTTTS
-6538 KITSLPIG
+6538 KITSV
-6546 DKSLQNVDDIL
+6546 SESRETVDIQIKDVV
-6557 KPTADDKLP
+6557 KLP
-6566 IKLDEKPKS
+6566 TEPIKSVEKPKS
-6575 PVEANKQI
+6575 PTDFTKPI
-6583 PKEYSDDESEDE
+6583 PKEFSDDESDDE
-6595 VGFDKPVGKSL
+6595 FGIDKPQEKL
-6606 PSTTPLIPTTRTTS
+6606 PQTTPSTAS
-6620 KFTSL
+6620 QL
-6625 PIGDKSLQKVDDI
+6625 PIG
-6638 LKPTADDKLPI
+6638 
-6649 KLDEKPKSPVEANKQ
+6649 E
-6664 IPKEYSDDESEG
+6664 
-6676 EVGLDNTVGKP
+6676 
-6687 LPSTTPVIPTT
+6687 
-6698 ATTSKITSLPIGDK
+6698 
-6712 SLQKVDDIL
+6712 
-6721 KPTADDKLPIKLDE
+6721 
-6735 KPKSPVE
+6735 
-6742 ANKQIPK
+6742 
-6749 EYSDDESGDEV
+6749 
-6760 GFDKPVGKSLPSTT
+6760 
-6774 PLKPTTRTTS
+6774 
-6784 KFTSLPIGDKSLQ
+6784 
-6797 NVDDILKPTADDKLP
+6797 
-6812 IKLDEKPKSPV
+6812 
-6823 EANKQIPKEYSDDES
+6823 
-6838 EDEVGFDKPVG
+6838 
-6849 KSLPS
+6849 
-6854 TTPLIPTTRTTSKF
+6854 
-6868 TSLPIGDKSLQ
+6868 
-6879 NVDDILK
+6879 
-6886 PTADDKLPIK
+6886 
-6896 LDEKPKS
+6896 
-6903 PVEANKQIPKEYSD
+6903 
-6917 DESEDEVG
+6917 
-6925 FDKPVGKSLPST
+6925 
-6937 TPLIPTTRTTSK
+6937 
-6949 FTSLPIGDKSLQK
+6949 
-6962 VDDILKPTADD
+6962 
-6973 KLPIKLDEKPKSPV
+6973 
-6987 EANKQ
+6987 
-6992 IPKEYSD
+6992 
-6999 DESEGEVG
+6999 
-7007 LDNTVGKPLPSTTPV
+7007 
-7022 IPTTATTSKITSL
+7022 
-7035 SIGDKS
+7035 KS

-7091 KPVGKSLPSTTPLI
+7091 KPVGKPLPSTTPLI
-7105 PTTTTTSKITSLP
+7105 PTTTTTSKITSV
-7118 IGDKSLQNVDD
+7118 SESREAVDIQIKD
-7129 ILKPTADDKLPI
+7129 VVKLPTEPI
-7141 KLDEKPKSPVEANKQ
+7141 KSVEKPKSPTDFTKP
-7156 IPKEYSDDE
+7156 IPKEFSDEESDDE
-7165 SEDEVGFDKPVGK
+7165 FGIVKP
-7178 SLPST
+7178 
-7183 TPLIPTTRTTSKIT
+7183 
-7197 SLPIGDKSLQKV
+7197 Q
-7209 DDILKPT
+7209 
-7216 ADDKL
+7216 DKL
-7221 PIKLDEK
+7221 PQTT
-7228 PKSPVEANKKIPK
+7228 
-7241 EYSDDES
+7241 
-7248 EDEVGFDKPV
+7248 
-7258 GKSLPSTTPLI
+7258 PSTA
-7269 PTTTTTSKIT
+7269 SQ
-7279 SLSIGDKSLQK
+7279 LSIGEKSLQK

-7339 VGKSLPSA
+7339 VGKPLPST

-7352 TTTTTSKITSLPIG
+7352 TTTTTSKITSVSESRETVDIQIKDVVKLPTEPIKSVEKPKSPTDFTKPIPKEFSDEESDDEFGIVKPQDKLPQTTPSTASQLPIG
-7366 DKSLQKVD
+7366 EKSLQKVD

-7422 GKSLPSATPLIPTT
+7422 GKPLPSTTPLIPTT
-7436 TTTSKITSLSIGDKS
+7436 TTTSKITSVSES
-7451 LQKVDDILKPT
+7451 RETVDIQIKDVV
-7462 ADDKLPIKLDE
+7462 KLPTEPIKSVE
-7473 KPKSLVEANKQI
+7473 KPKSPTDFTKPI
-7485 PKEYS
+7485 PKEFSDEES
-7490 DDESEDEVGFDKP
+7490 DDEFGIVKP
-7503 VGKSLP
+7503 
-7509 SATPLIPTTTTT
+7509 
-7521 SKITSL
+7521 
-7527 SIGDKSLQ
+7527 Q
-7535 KVDDILKPTADD
+7535 D
-7547 KLPIKLDEKPKS
+7547 KLP
-7559 LVEANKQIPKEYS
+7559 QTT
-7572 DDESED
+7572 
-7578 EVGFDK
+7578 
-7584 PVGKSLPSA
+7584 PSTA
-7593 TPLIPTTTTTSKITS
+7593 SQ
-7608 LPIGD
+7608 LPIGE

-7658 EGELPIGEKSLQKVD
+7658 EDEVGFDKPVGKPLPSTTPLIPTTTTTSKITSVSESRETVDIQIKDVVKLPTEPIKSVEKPKSPTDLTKPIPAEFSDEESDDEFGVVKPQDKLPQTTPSTASQLPIGEKSLQKVD

-7678 TADDKLPINLDEKP
+7678 TADDKLPIKLDEKP
-7692 KSPVEANKQIPKDY
+7692 KSPVEANKQIPKEYSDDESEDEREKSLQKVDDILKPTADDKLPIKLDEKPKSPVEANKQIPKEY

-7717 DKPVGKSL
+7717 DKPVGKPL
-7725 PSATPRIP
+7725 PSTTPLIP

-7744 SESREI
+7744 SESRET
-7750 VDVQI
+7750 VDIQI
-7755 KDLVKLPTEPIKS
+7755 KDVVKLPTEPIKS
-7768 VEKPKSPTDF
+7768 VEKPKSPTDL
-7778 TKPIPKEFS
+7778 TKPIPTEFS
-7787 DEDND
+7787 DEESDD
-7792 EEDKLPQTT
+7792 EFGIVKPQDKLPQTT
-7801 FSTASQLPIG
+7801 PSTASQLPIG

-7824 TAEDKLSFKLDEKPK
+7824 TADDKLPIKLDEKPK

-7847 IPKEYSDDENEK
+7847 IPKEYSDDESED
-7859 EVGFDKSVGYPFN
+7859 EVEFDKPVGKPLP
-7872 CFSAPNRSKI
+7872 STTPLIPTTTTTSKI
-7882 LANDEG
+7882 TSVSESRETVDIQIKDVVKLPTEPIKSVEKPKSPTDLTKPIPTEFSDEESNDEFGIVKPQDKLPPTTPSTASQLPIGEKSLQNVDDILKPTADDKLPIKLDEKPKSPVVANKQTSKEYSDDESEDEVEFDKPVGKPLPSTTPLIPTTTTTSKITSLSIGEKSLQKVDDILKPTADDKLPIKLDEKPKSPVVASKQTPKEYSDDESEDEVEFDKPVGKPLPSTTPLIPTTTTTSKITSRDSSTTKISSTTQITSSVKCESQKYIQH